1 MTQLRVALADDEPL
15 ARARLGR
22 LLREAG
28 CEVLAELPDGPS
40 VLEWLRKGQDIEAL
54 FLDIQMPGITGLE
67 VMAELTDGQECPPVV
82 FVTAFSEHAVRAFE
96 VSATDYLLKP
106 VSAERLEKALS
117 RLRQGAVPR
126 RKAGELKTALGTTPR
141 FPVKAG
147 EGHVFLELK
156 RTTHFEVEEEVVY
169 AWAPVGGKLTRQRT
183 DWTSLGEVEEAF
195 PQAGL
200 VRIQRHLLLRPEAVL
215 GLRPLEGGR
224 AAIRVTEGVD
234 LEVSRSVTPRLK
246 EMLGL

>member
-1 MTQLRVALADDEPL
+1 MNQLKVALADDEPL

-22 LLREAG
+22 LLREGG
-28 CEVLAELPDGPS
+28 CEVLAELADGPA
-40 VLEWLRKGQDIEAL
+40 VLEWLKKSPEVDGL
-54 FLDIQMPGITGLE
+54 FLDIQMPGISGLE
-67 VMAELTDGQECPPVV
+67 VMAELVDGQTCPPVV

-96 VSATDYLLKP
+96 ASATDYLLKP

-117 RLRQGAVPR
+117 RLRQGHIPKR
-126 RKAGELKTALGTTPR
+126 TGGELKTAMGVAPR
-141 FPVKAG
+141 FPIKAG

-183 DWTSLGEVEEAF
+183 DWTSLSEVEEAF
-195 PQAGL
+195 PTAGL

-215 GLRPLEGGR
+215 GLRAIEGGR
-224 AAIRVTEGVD
+224 AAVRVAEGAD